1 MFDKKE
7 PPKYQQMIEDELEK
21 AILYLPTISG
31 DPEDFA
37 KKLAIVERLHKM
49 VPKEEKADSVSKDT
63 IAVIGANLLG
73 ILMIIKHEN
82 VNVIA
87 SKALGFVAR
96 LRI

>member
-7 PPKYQQMIEDELEK
+7 PPKYQQMLEDELEK
-21 AILYLPTISG
+21 AISYLPTISG

-49 VPKEEKADSVSKDT
+49 MPQQERADVVSKDT
-63 IAVIGANLLG
+63 MAVIGANLLG
-73 ILMIIKHEN
+73 ILMIIRHEN

-87 SKALGFVAR
+87 SKALSFVAR
-96 LRI
+96 TRL